1 LEIGIFQRE
10 VDMKITDIKAYP
22 IKMPFVKRDVPMS
35 TRPFRVLTIVK
46 VMTDEGITGIG
57 EGFGGDATVAKCIEG
72 TLKPLVVGKDPM
84 QVGRIYEDTYH
95 TNYSP
100 GRLGLT
106 ICALSGIE
114 IACWD
119 IAGKALKTPVYQ
131 LLGGLAHDKIRAYAS
146 LPHYAGPDEVKA
158 AAEVVLKKGY
168 TAMKLHAVDVPSVA
182 IAREVAGEDVDI
194 MLDVNC
200 QWNAVDAIR
209 MGHKLE
215 PYNLFWYEE
224 PVWPVDDYDGLAE
237 VRSSLEMPIAAGENE
252 YTARCFLGLIE
263 KRAVDYLQPSVFKI
277 GGILQQKKVFALGST
292 LARRVVPHSW
302 TFGPALAATLHVCF
316 SETIAEFVET
326 VVEVPE
332 TSIYTKPI
340 IMPENGF
347 WKPPEGPGLGFE
359 LDDKVVARYGI

>member
-1 LEIGIFQRE
+1 
-10 VDMKITDIKAYP
+10 MKITDIKAFP

-35 TRPFRVLTIVK
+35 TRPFRVITIVK
-46 VMTDEGITGIG
+46 VMTDEGITGVG
-57 EGFGGDATVAKCIEG
+57 EAFGGDATTAKVIEG
-72 TLKPLVVGKDPM
+72 TLKPALIGKNPMAVGALYD
-84 QVGRIYEDTYH
+84 ETYR
-95 TNYSP
+95 TFYNS

-106 ICALSGIE
+106 ISALSGIE
-114 IACWD
+114 IALWD

-146 LPHYAGPDEVKA
+146 LPHYDGPPDVKA
-158 AAEVVLKKGY
+158 AAQAVLKKGF
-168 TAMKLHAVDVPSVA
+168 TAMKLHAIDVPSVA
-182 IAREVAGEDVDI
+182 IAREVAGEKIDI

-209 MGHKLE
+209 VGRQFE
-215 PYNLFWYEE
+215 EYNLYWYEE
-224 PVWPVDDYDGLAE
+224 PVWPCDDYEGLAE
-237 VRSSLEMPIAAGENE
+237 VRAAMSMPLAAGENE
-252 YTARCFLGLIE
+252 YTARGFLSLIE
-263 KRAVDYLQPSVFKI
+263 NRAVDYLQPSVFKI
-277 GGILQQKKVFALGST
+277 GGIGQQKRVYTLGAT

-302 TFGPALAATLHVCF
+302 TFGPALAATLHVSF

-340 IMPENGF
+340 VMPENGF

-359 LDDKVVARYGI
+359 LDDKVVAKYGI

>member
-1 LEIGIFQRE
+1 
-10 VDMKITDIKAYP
+10 MKITDIKAYP

-57 EGFGGDATVAKCIEG
+57 EAFGGDTTVAKCIEG
-72 TLKPLVVGKDPM
+72 TLKPALIGKNPMAVGGVYD
-84 QVGRIYEDTYH
+84 ETYR
-95 TNYSP
+95 TFYNS
-100 GRLGLT
+100 GRLGIT

-114 IACWD
+114 IALWD
-119 IAGKALKTPVYQ
+119 IAGKALRTPVYQ
-131 LLGGLAHDKIRAYAS
+131 LLGGLAHEKIRAYAS
-146 LPHYAGPDEVKA
+146 LPHYAGPDEVKD
-158 AAEVVLKKGY
+158 AAEVVLKKGF
-168 TAMKLHAVDVPSVA
+168 TAMKLHAIDVPSVA
-182 IAREVAGEDVDI
+182 IARKVAGENVDI

-237 VRSSLEMPIAAGENE
+237 VRSALDMPIAAGENE
-252 YTARCFLGLIE
+252 YTARGFLGLIE

-277 GGILQQKKVFALGST
+277 GGILQQKKVFTLGST
-292 LARRVVPHSW
+292 LGRKVVPHSW
-302 TFGPALAATLHVCF
+302 TFGPALAATLHVSF

-340 IMPENGF
+340 VMPENGY

-359 LDDKVVARYGI
+359 LDDKVVAKYGI